1 MLTHIHPKFHF
12 LPNYP
17 TPIHTQSSLRY
28 HKDDT
33 KNPTKKAPGK
43 GGHHLALCYPSTH
56 PSSRV
61 QAKRLR
67 PKLQKAGA

>member
-1 MLTHIHPKFHF
+1 M
-12 LPNYP
+12 
-17 TPIHTQSSLRY
+17 HTQSSLRY
-28 HKDDT
+28 YKDDA